1 LNRSVKLI
9 FLVFFAAM
17 ILAGLMLIHPFG
29 QLEYS
34 DMDDYYLENAQTELG
49 ANNIVTTVVFDYR
62 GFDTLGE
69 ATVLFGAAIGVLT
82 LFRGV
87 GR

>member
-1 LNRSVKLI
+1 MNKSIKLI
-9 FLVFFAAM
+9 VLVFLAAVL
-17 ILAGLMLIHPFG
+17 LAGFMMVRPFG

-34 DMDDYYLENAQTELG
+34 DMDDYYLDHAQQETG
-49 ANNIVTTVVFDYR
+49 SNNIVTSVVYDYR

-69 ATVLFGAAIGVLT
+69 ATVLFGTAVGMLA

-87 GR
+87 PR

>member
-1 LNRSVKLI
+1 MNKSVK
-9 FLVFFAAM
+9 FVMLVF
-17 ILAGLMLIHPFG
+17 LAGMIMAGIMMIHPYG
-29 QLEYS
+29 ELGYS
-34 DMDDYYLENAQTELG
+34 DMDDYYIENAQIETG
-49 ANNIVTTVVFDYR
+49 ANNIVTTIVFDYR

-69 ATVLFGAAIGVLT
+69 ATVMFGTAVGILT